1 MSDTIIDMAKVTQ
14 MFDSG
19 WRVIIEK
26 NELGSYSAEADHP
39 SETMLAR
46 VRSKLIAAL
55 EDQRD
60 SMQVNGLVLEDVVDS
75 AHFSDAGLAV
85 VTDDFTP
92 EQALTRL
99 AYKVHGEII

>member
-1 MSDTIIDMAKVTQ
+1 MSDTIVDMPKVTQ
-14 MFDSG
+14 MLDAG

-39 SETMLAR
+39 SETMLER
-46 VRSKLIAAL
+46 VRTKLIASS
-55 EDQRD
+55 EGERE
-60 SMQVNGLVLEDVVDS
+60 SMRASGLVLEEVIDS
-75 AHFSDAGLAV
+75 VHFSDAGLAV